1 MKTISTDTRT
11 LAPGAKGDGS
21 FTEKNFPLEG
31 RKTGKSCEISRES
44 NQIQFPQH
52 SLWMEAHISHISYVI
67 GASIL
72 FAPPTCTDVL
82 SQRVCLLWTVEAG
95 QKAAQSELR
104 PGTVTVSASQKRLA
118 AVLEG
123 E

>member
-1 MKTISTDTRT
+1 MAASQRRIFHW
-11 LAPGAKGDGS
+11 KGEEQVSHVRYPERAIGS
-21 FTEKNFPLEG
+21 N
-31 RKTGKSCEISRES
+31 SR
-44 NQIQFPQH
+44 NIPCG
-52 SLWMEAHISHISYVI
+52 WKPISHIPCVI

-72 FAPPTCTDVL
+72 FAPPRCTDVL

-104 PGTVTVSASQKRLA
+104 PGTITVSASQKHLA
-118 AVLEG
+118 PVLEG